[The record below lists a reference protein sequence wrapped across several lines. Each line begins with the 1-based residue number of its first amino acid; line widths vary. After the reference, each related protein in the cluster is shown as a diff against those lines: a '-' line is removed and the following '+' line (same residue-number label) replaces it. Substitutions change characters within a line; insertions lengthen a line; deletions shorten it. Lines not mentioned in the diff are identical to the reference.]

1 MRQPILPILQVASIL
16 INGDRRYW
24 YTQVKEATIPHHIG
38 FQLEVGVQPALDDK
52 QQELQQAWWPGSTPQ
67 SRFSLLMRRKV
78 QNNGRQP
85 ECHFVLTIFFKST
98 QVDDLVSSHQ
108 EPVWAGR
115 AVDAVELR
123 DVEMERD
130 GLARQHDDGV
140 HRVDS

>member
-1 MRQPILPILQVASIL
+1 MSLC
-16 INGDRRYW
+16 IN
-24 YTQVKEATIPHHIG
+24 
-38 FQLEVGVQPALDDK
+38 F
-52 QQELQQAWWPGSTPQ
+52 
-67 SRFSLLMRRKV
+67 FS
-78 QNNGRQP
+78 
-85 ECHFVLTIFFKST
+85 KST
-98 QVDDLVSSHQ
+98 KVDDLVKIWVARHQ

>member
-1 MRQPILPILQVASIL
+1 MRRPILPILQVASIS

-38 FQLEVGVQPALDDK
+38 FPLDVRGQPALDDK
-52 QQELQQAWWPGSTPQ
+52 QQELQQSWWPGSTLQ

-78 QNNGRQP
+78 QSNVRQP
-85 ECHFVLTIFFKST
+85 ECHFVSTSKST
-98 QVDDLVSSHQ
+98 QVDDLVSNHQ

-115 AVDAVELR
+115 AVDAVELW

>member
-1 MRQPILPILQVASIL
+1 MV
-16 INGDRRYW
+16 D
-24 YTQVKEATIPHHIG
+24 KEATIPHHIG
-38 FQLEVGVQPALDDK
+38 FPLDVRGQPALDDK
-52 QQELQQAWWPGSTPQ
+52 QQELQQAWTPGSTPR

-78 QNNGRQP
+78 QSNVRQP
-85 ECHFVLTIFFKST
+85 ECHFVLTFFSKST
-98 QVDDLVSSHQ
+98 QVDDLVKIWVASHQ